1 MKRINVLAPNIANKI
16 AAGEVV
22 ERPASV
28 VKELI
33 ENSIDAGSNAITV
46 EIMNGGISYIRITDN
61 GSGIDENDV
70 ETAFLRHATSKLSA
84 ADDLSHIETLG
95 FRGEALA
102 SIAAVSKVK
111 MRTRTQAA
119 EYGTMICIE
128 GGVVTAKEPSGC
140 PCGTTI
146 EVSELFFNVPARLK
160 FLKSPRSE
168 AALIGDYV
176 MRLILSNPSVSI
188 RFINNGKTIYQSAG
202 DGSLENAVFCVY
214 GTEVTANL
222 FPVNYDDGYLKLTGY
237 VGSESLARNSRSQQ
251 SLFVNHRYI
260 KSATVSYSVQRAF
273 DTRLMHGKFP
283 FFILDMLVSS
293 YEIDVNVHPNK
304 LEIRFKDD
312 QRIGNSVLRAVNAA
326 IDYLPFDNAS
336 GAEPVLKSEAP
347 KPEKLYSLF
356 ENKHDGDNKS
366 FELSRESAFDS
377 GDKSTYVV
385 YSNDKDTNVPFIP
398 DNTDSVSRVVLHA
411 PGNSSMPAFTYPG
424 VQEVSDSGSIPVF
437 SANNDKKRSPEISK
451 PEQILLCDSPYTVIG
466 AAFDTYIIV
475 QQQDNL
481 FLIDQHAAHER
492 MLYEKLIRD
501 ELRFDSQIL
510 LVPERISLDP
520 VQYEILCENLERFSE
535 LGLSVQPLNG
545 TMIRIDA
552 VPSMVSSNA
561 AGFISDAVSV
571 IADAGSVSEL
581 DLVRSKLIQTACKK
595 ALKAGDRLE
604 KEEIYEIIEAYKNGA
619 TPMTCPHGRPVI
631 ISITKTD
638 LQKRF
643 KRIV

>member
-385 YSNDKDTNVPFIP
+385 YSNDKETNVPFIS
-398 DNTDSVSRVVLHA
+398 DNTDSVSRVVLHDR
-411 PGNSSMPAFTYPG
+411 GNSSMPAFNFPS
-424 VQEVSDSGSIPVF
+424 VQEISDPGSIPVF
-437 SANNDKKRSPEISK
+437 SANNDKKRSSEISK

-510 LVPERISLDP
+510 LVPERITLDP
-520 VQYEILCENLERFSE
+520 VQYEILCENLERFTE
-535 LGLSVQPLNG
+535 LGFSVQPLNG